1 MEVAEGREEID
12 ARPSSVRSHV
22 KCNFTRNTYFLLLQ
36 WKELISFISRLDLA
50 SSLFPVLL
58 LHPGHQLC
66 AAVRLHRLQPV
77 QPGVDHVPAAGHH
90 VQDHPQVPGPLRAG
104 QRRQEAAGEDDQV
117 GTLINRLPSLSP
129 SIYLLRSESR
139 CLHVEA

>member
-117 GTLINRLPSLSP
+117 GSTN
-129 SIYLLRSESR
+129 
-139 CLHVEA
+139 